1 MPFHNHD
8 FYSILLIFILF
19 LISIAFNNNRRQ
31 TNSLLRIPF
40 NNKETYGSL
49 YFQRNTNIS
58 FTRFL
63 YFNIMA
69 LTTSSYLGLLFKN
82 MNFYDFIFLSLLITI
97 FFVIKNVT
105 ILTFGI
111 ILKKYSIFK
120 KIIIV
125 SIDINT
131 FISIYFYPILL
142 FVSYS
147 KFENINFEIYIS
159 LIYLVIFFIT
169 KFFFMIKINILS
181 SLNLIHIICYICILT
196 EFGKCKVDSTIA
208 KIETK
213 NVVN

>member
-1 MPFHNHD
+1 MSFYNHD
-8 FYSILLIFILF
+8 FYSVLLIFILF

-69 LTTSSYLGLLFKN
+69 LTTSSYLGLLFKK

-147 KFENINFEIYIS
+147 KFENINFQIYIS
-159 LIYLVIFFIT
+159 LIYLVVFFIT
-169 KFFFMIKINILS
+169 KFFFIIKTNILS
-181 SLNLIHIICYICILT
+181 SLNLIHIICYICIL
-196 EFGKCKVDSTIA
+196 EIIPLVLLYVIL
-208 KIETK
+208 
-213 NVVN
+213 

>member
-1 MPFHNHD
+1 MSFYNHD

-69 LTTSSYLGLLFKN
+69 LITSSYLGLLFKKL
-82 MNFYDFIFLSLLITI
+82 NFYDFIFLSLLITI
-97 FFVIKNVT
+97 FFFIKNVT
-105 ILTFGI
+105 ILIFGI

-147 KFENINFEIYIS
+147 KFENINFQIYIS
-159 LIYLVIFFIT
+159 LIYLVVFFIT
-169 KFFFMIKINILS
+169 KFFFIIKTNILS
-181 SLNLIHIICYICILT
+181 SLNLIHIIYYICIL
-196 EFGKCKVDSTIA
+196 EIIPLVLLYVIL
-208 KIETK
+208 
-213 NVVN
+213 

>member
-1 MPFHNHD
+1 MSFYNHD
-8 FYSILLIFILF
+8 FYSVLLIFILF

-69 LTTSSYLGLLFKN
+69 LTTSSYLGLLFKK

-142 FVSYS
+142 FISYS
-147 KFENINFEIYIS
+147 KFENINFQIYIS
-159 LIYLVIFFIT
+159 LIYLVVFFIT
-169 KFFFMIKINILS
+169 KFFFIIKTNILS
-181 SLNLIHIICYICILT
+181 SLNLIHIICYICIL
-196 EFGKCKVDSTIA
+196 EIIPLVLLYVIL
-208 KIETK
+208 
-213 NVVN
+213 

>member
-1 MPFHNHD
+1 MSFHNHD

-69 LTTSSYLGLLFKN
+69 LTTSSYLGLLFKK

-147 KFENINFEIYIS
+147 KFENINFQIYIS
-159 LIYLVIFFIT
+159 LIYLVVFFIT
-169 KFFFMIKINILS
+169 KFFFIIKTNILS
-181 SLNLIHIICYICILT
+181 SLNLIHIIYYICIL
-196 EFGKCKVDSTIA
+196 EIIPLVLLYVIL
-208 KIETK
+208 
-213 NVVN
+213 

>member
-1 MPFHNHD
+1 MSFYNHD
-8 FYSILLIFILF
+8 FYSVLLIFILF

-69 LTTSSYLGLLFKN
+69 LTTSSYLGLLFKK

-147 KFENINFEIYIS
+147 KFENINFQIYLS
-159 LIYLVIFFIT
+159 LIYLVVFFIT
-169 KFFFMIKINILS
+169 KFFFIIKTNILS
-181 SLNLIHIICYICILT
+181 SLNLIHIIYYICIL
-196 EFGKCKVDSTIA
+196 EIIPFVLLYAIL
-208 KIETK
+208 
-213 NVVN
+213 

>member
-1 MPFHNHD
+1 MSFYYHD
-8 FYSILLIFILF
+8 FYSVLLIFILF

-69 LTTSSYLGLLFKN
+69 LITSSYLGLLFKK
-82 MNFYDFIFLSLLITI
+82 MNFNDFIFLSLLITV
-97 FFVIKNVT
+97 FFFIKNVS
-105 ILTFGI
+105 ILIFG
-111 ILKKYSIFK
+111 LSLNKYSIFK
-120 KIIIV
+120 KITIIN
-125 SIDINT
+125 IDINT

-147 KFENINFEIYIS
+147 KFENINFQIYIS
-159 LIYLVIFFIT
+159 LIYIVVFFTT
-169 KFFFMIKINILS
+169 KFFFIIKTNILS
-181 SLNLIHIICYICILT
+181 S
-196 EFGKCKVDSTIA
+196 
-208 KIETK
+208 
-213 NVVN
+213 

>member
-1 MPFHNHD
+1 MSFYNHD
-8 FYSILLIFILF
+8 FYSVLLIFILF

-31 TNSLLRIPF
+31 TNSLLLIPF

-69 LTTSSYLGLLFKN
+69 LTTSSYLGLLFKK

-142 FVSYS
+142 FISYS
-147 KFENINFEIYIS
+147 KFENINFQIYIS
-159 LIYLVIFFIT
+159 LIYLVVFFIT
-169 KFFFMIKINILS
+169 KFFFIIKTNILS
-181 SLNLIHIICYICILT
+181 SLNLIHIICYICIL
-196 EFGKCKVDSTIA
+196 EIIPLVLLYVIL
-208 KIETK
+208 
-213 NVVN
+213 

>member
-1 MPFHNHD
+1 MPFYNHD
-8 FYSILLIFILF
+8 FYSVLLIFILF

-69 LTTSSYLGLLFKN
+69 LTTSSYLGLLFKK

-142 FVSYS
+142 FISYS
-147 KFENINFEIYIS
+147 KFENINFQIYIS
-159 LIYLVIFFIT
+159 LIYLVVFFIT
-169 KFFFMIKINILS
+169 KFFFIIKTNILS
-181 SLNLIHIICYICILT
+181 SLNLIHIICYICIL
-196 EFGKCKVDSTIA
+196 EIIPLVLLYVIL
-208 KIETK
+208 
-213 NVVN
+213 

>member
-1 MPFHNHD
+1 MSFYNHD
-8 FYSILLIFILF
+8 FYSVLLIFILF

-69 LTTSSYLGLLFKN
+69 LTTSSYLGLLFKK
-82 MNFYDFIFLSLLITI
+82 MNFYDFVFLSLLITI

-147 KFENINFEIYIS
+147 KFENVNFQIYIS
-159 LIYLVIFFIT
+159 LIYLVVFFIT
-169 KFFFMIKINILS
+169 KFFFIIKTNILS
-181 SLNLIHIICYICILT
+181 SLNLIHIICYICIL
-196 EFGKCKVDSTIA
+196 EIIPLVLLYVIL
-208 KIETK
+208 
-213 NVVN
+213 

>member
-1 MPFHNHD
+1 MSFYNHD
-8 FYSILLIFILF
+8 FYSVLLIFILF

-69 LTTSSYLGLLFKN
+69 LTTSSYLGLLFKK

-147 KFENINFEIYIS
+147 KFENINLKIYIS
-159 LIYLVIFFIT
+159 LIYLVVFFIT
-169 KFFFMIKINILS
+169 KFFFIIKTNILS
-181 SLNLIHIICYICILT
+181 SLNLIHIIYYICIL
-196 EFGKCKVDSTIA
+196 EIIPLVLLYVIL
-208 KIETK
+208 
-213 NVVN
+213 

>member
-1 MPFHNHD
+1 MSFYNHD
-8 FYSILLIFILF
+8 FYSVLLIFILF

-69 LTTSSYLGLLFKN
+69 LTTSSYLGLLFKK
-82 MNFYDFIFLSLLITI
+82 MNFYDFIFFSLLITI

-147 KFENINFEIYIS
+147 KFENINFQIYIS
-159 LIYLVIFFIT
+159 LIYLVVFFIT
-169 KFFFMIKINILS
+169 KFFFIIKTNILS
-181 SLNLIHIICYICILT
+181 SLNLIHIICYICIL
-196 EFGKCKVDSTIA
+196 EIIPLVLFYVIL
-208 KIETK
+208 
-213 NVVN
+213 

>member
-1 MPFHNHD
+1 VSFYNHD
-8 FYSILLIFILF
+8 FYSVLLIFILF

-69 LTTSSYLGLLFKN
+69 LTTSSYLGLLFKK
-82 MNFYDFIFLSLLITI
+82 MNFYDFIFFSLLITI

-147 KFENINFEIYIS
+147 KFENINFQIYIS
-159 LIYLVIFFIT
+159 LIYLVVFFIT
-169 KFFFMIKINILS
+169 KFFFIIKTNILS
-181 SLNLIHIICYICILT
+181 SLNLIHIICYICIL
-196 EFGKCKVDSTIA
+196 EIIPLVLLY
-208 KIETK
+208 
-213 NVVN
+213 VVL

>member
-1 MPFHNHD
+1 MSFHNHD

-69 LTTSSYLGLLFKN
+69 LTTSSYLGLLFKK

-147 KFENINFEIYIS
+147 KFENINFQIYIS
-159 LIYLVIFFIT
+159 LIYLVVFFIT
-169 KFFFMIKINILS
+169 KFFFIIKTNILS
-181 SLNLIHIICYICILT
+181 SLNLIHIICYICIL
-196 EFGKCKVDSTIA
+196 EIIPLVLLYI
-208 KIETK
+208 IL
-213 NVVN
+213 

>member
-1 MPFHNHD
+1 MSFHNHD

-69 LTTSSYLGLLFKN
+69 LTTSSYLGLLFKK

-147 KFENINFEIYIS
+147 KFENINFQIYIS
-159 LIYLVIFFIT
+159 LIYLVVFFIT
-169 KFFFMIKINILS
+169 KFFFIIKTNILS
-181 SLNLIHIICYICILT
+181 SLNLIHIICYICIL
-196 EFGKCKVDSTIA
+196 EIIPLVLLYVIL
-208 KIETK
+208 
-213 NVVN
+213 

>member
-1 MPFHNHD
+1 
-8 FYSILLIFILF
+8 
-19 LISIAFNNNRRQ
+19 
-31 TNSLLRIPF
+31 
-40 NNKETYGSL
+40 
-49 YFQRNTNIS
+49 
-58 FTRFL
+58 
-63 YFNIMA
+63 MA
-69 LTTSSYLGLLFKN
+69 LTTSSYLGLLFKK

-147 KFENINFEIYIS
+147 KFENVNFQIYIS
-159 LIYLVIFFIT
+159 LIYLVVFFIT
-169 KFFFMIKINILS
+169 KFFFIIKTNILS
-181 SLNLIHIICYICILT
+181 SLNLIHIICYICIL
-196 EFGKCKVDSTIA
+196 EIIPLVLLYVIL
-208 KIETK
+208 
-213 NVVN
+213 

>member
-1 MPFHNHD
+1 MSFYNHD
-8 FYSILLIFILF
+8 FYSVLLIFILF

-69 LTTSSYLGLLFKN
+69 LTTSSYLGLLFKK

-97 FFVIKNVT
+97 FFLIKNVT

-147 KFENINFEIYIS
+147 KFENINFQIYIS
-159 LIYLVIFFIT
+159 LIYLVVFFIT
-169 KFFFMIKINILS
+169 KFFFIIKTNILS
-181 SLNLIHIICYICILT
+181 SLNLIHIICYICIL
-196 EFGKCKVDSTIA
+196 EIIPLVLLYVIL
-208 KIETK
+208 
-213 NVVN
+213 

>member
-1 MPFHNHD
+1 MSFYNHD
-8 FYSILLIFILF
+8 FYSVLLIFILF

-69 LTTSSYLGLLFKN
+69 LTTSSYLGLLFKK

-147 KFENINFEIYIS
+147 KFENINFQIYIS
-159 LIYLVIFFIT
+159 LIYLVVFFIT
-169 KFFFMIKINILS
+169 KFFFIKKTNILS
-181 SLNLIHIICYICILT
+181 SLNLIHIICYICIL
-196 EFGKCKVDSTIA
+196 EIIPLVLLYVIL
-208 KIETK
+208 
-213 NVVN
+213 

>member
-1 MPFHNHD
+1 MSFYNHD
-8 FYSILLIFILF
+8 FYSVLLIFILF

-69 LTTSSYLGLLFKN
+69 LITSSYLGLLFKKL
-82 MNFYDFIFLSLLITI
+82 NFYDFIFLSLLITI
-97 FFVIKNVT
+97 FFFIKNVT
-105 ILTFGI
+105 ILIFGI

-147 KFENINFEIYIS
+147 KFENINFQIYIS
-159 LIYLVIFFIT
+159 LIYLVVFFIT
-169 KFFFMIKINILS
+169 KFFFIIKTNILS
-181 SLNLIHIICYICILT
+181 SLNLIHIIYYICIL
-196 EFGKCKVDSTIA
+196 EIIPLVLLYVIL
-208 KIETK
+208 
-213 NVVN
+213 

>member
-1 MPFHNHD
+1 
-8 FYSILLIFILF
+8 
-19 LISIAFNNNRRQ
+19 
-31 TNSLLRIPF
+31 
-40 NNKETYGSL
+40 
-49 YFQRNTNIS
+49 
-58 FTRFL
+58 
-63 YFNIMA
+63 MA
-69 LTTSSYLGLLFKN
+69 LITSSYLGLLFKK

-147 KFENINFEIYIS
+147 KFENINFQIYIS
-159 LIYLVIFFIT
+159 LIYLVVFFIT
-169 KFFFMIKINILS
+169 KFFFIIKTNILS
-181 SLNLIHIICYICILT
+181 SLNLIHIICYICIL
-196 EFGKCKVDSTIA
+196 EIIPLVLLYVIL
-208 KIETK
+208 
-213 NVVN
+213 

>member
-1 MPFHNHD
+1 MSFYNHD
-8 FYSILLIFILF
+8 FYSVLLIFILF

-69 LTTSSYLGLLFKN
+69 LTTSSYLGLLFKKK
-82 MNFYDFIFLSLLITI
+82 NFYDFIFLSLLITI

-125 SIDINT
+125 SIDFNT
-131 FISIYFYPILL
+131 FISMIMTFIYQ
-142 FVSYS
+142 
-147 KFENINFEIYIS
+147 
-159 LIYLVIFFIT
+159 
-169 KFFFMIKINILS
+169 
-181 SLNLIHIICYICILT
+181 
-196 EFGKCKVDSTIA
+196 
-208 KIETK
+208 
-213 NVVN
+213 

>member
-1 MPFHNHD
+1 MSFYNHD
-8 FYSILLIFILF
+8 FYSVLLIFILF

-69 LTTSSYLGLLFKN
+69 LTTSSYLGLLFKK
-82 MNFYDFIFLSLLITI
+82 MNFYDFIFLSLVITI

-142 FVSYS
+142 FISYS
-147 KFENINFEIYIS
+147 KFENINFQIYIS
-159 LIYLVIFFIT
+159 LIYLVVFFIT
-169 KFFFMIKINILS
+169 KFFFIIKTNILS
-181 SLNLIHIICYICILT
+181 SLNLIHIICYICIL
-196 EFGKCKVDSTIA
+196 EIIPLVLLYVIL
-208 KIETK
+208 
-213 NVVN
+213 